1 MRRVRKHREKAGDA
15 AGGMAG
21 PSEEVNASAGAAGPR
36 EAGGAAKGT
45 AGPSE
50 VAGAPGSTAPR
61 EAART
66 GTTGPRATAGAAGPR
81 EAGDALGSTA
91 LPRGA
96 GDATAGTAG
105 PREVGDAPVSTAG
118 PREVA
123 GAPKGTALSWA
134 LVRVVWRVLPW
145 RVLGAAGVLGAAMAA
160 GTRLTGHEPDAMTG
174 LLVLRLAA
182 LVGGLAL
189 AFLFDD
195 PARRTT
201 EAVPVRRPVRAGLR
215 LTLVAPLAAV
225 WWTAVLFLV
234 PAAARPPAG
243 AVTLEAAAIGVT
255 AVALAAA
262 SVRLRSEPDPGAGAA
277 LTLLA
282 LAVAVLLLPSRWNLL
297 VPPGDPNW
305 AEAHRWWAG
314 LLVAAALLC
323 AAGLPEPL
331 HRLRHRPR
339 GRRTPGL
346 GIPPAYGA

>member
-1 MRRVRKHREKAGDA
+1 MSV
-15 AGGMAG
+15 
-21 PSEEVNASAGAAGPR
+21 AGPR
-36 EAGGAAKGT
+36 EGT
-45 AGPSE
+45 
-50 VAGAPGSTAPR
+50 
-61 EAART
+61 
-66 GTTGPRATAGAAGPR
+66 
-81 EAGDALGSTA
+81 
-91 LPRGA
+91 
-96 GDATAGTAG
+96 
-105 PREVGDAPVSTAG
+105 
-118 PREVA
+118 

-297 VPPGDPNW
+297 VPPGDPSW

-331 HRLRHRPR
+331 HRLRYTPR
-339 GRRTPGL
+339 GRRTPGP

>member
-1 MRRVRKHREKAGDA
+1 MGT
-15 AGGMAG
+15 AG
-21 PSEEVNASAGAAGPR
+21 PRETAHAGTAGPREAARAMAGAAGPG
-36 EAGGAAKGT
+36 EAEDA
-45 AGPSE
+45 S
-50 VAGAPGSTAPR
+50 
-61 EAART
+61 
-66 GTTGPRATAGAAGPR
+66 AGAAGPR
-81 EAGDALGSTA
+81 EAGDALGNTA
-91 LPRGA
+91 LPREA

-105 PREVGDAPVSTAG
+105 PREAGDAPGSTAG
-118 PREVA
+118 PREGA

-160 GTRLTGHEPDAMTG
+160 GTRLTGREPDAMTG

-201 EAVPVRRPVRAGLR
+201 EAVPVRRPVWAGLR

-331 HRLRHRPR
+331 HRLRYTPR
-339 GRRTPGL
+339 GRRTPGP
-346 GIPPAYGA
+346 GVPPAYGA